1 MARVVASTRSLI
13 GKSNCPMKKKLTRAI
28 NKRPNKSVANIPAI
42 QTAAS
47 NKNNFT
53 LVVIIIFPLPEGGK
67 LVKDCNH

>member
-1 MARVVASTRSLI
+1 
-13 GKSNCPMKKKLTRAI
+13 MKKKLTRAI

-47 NKNNFT
+47 NKNKFT

>member
-1 MARVVASTRSLI
+1 
-13 GKSNCPMKKKLTRAI
+13 MKKKLTRAI

-53 LVVIIIFPLPEGGK
+53 LVVIIIFSSVCMRQTGEEL
-67 LVKDCNH
+67 